1 MKKRLSRKNAIYT
14 PRSHTTRMINY
25 ESGRQVREV
34 EFINDGIYQYFKV
47 PLFVWKEYKSVI
59 LSEGSSGIF
68 LNKKIKPFYKSEKI
82 TDELRIKKSRSI
94 RAGHRN
100 KFNG

>member
-1 MKKRLSRKNAIYT
+1 MKKRLSRKSAIYT

-25 ESGRQVREV
+25 ESIRHVLEV
-34 EFINDGIYQYFKV
+34 EFINDGVYQYFKV
-47 PLFVWKEYKSVI
+47 PPSVWKEYKSIV
-59 LSEGSSGIF
+59 LSEGSSGTF

-94 RAGHRN
+94 RAGYRN
-100 KFNG
+100 KFN